1 MSGEPELVRRRALTL
16 GGACFAGVA
25 AVYLLAVWTAP
36 GQRFEDAVLR
46 AADLGTGSAG
56 QARALDILDAVTVP
70 SVVAAVILVLLISVL
85 RRRLFLGWLS
95 VGMIAA
101 SVATTEVFQ
110 HFLHRPVLLAH
121 GDRREDQSFPSG
133 HAAVAMS
140 LMCAVVL
147 VVPYRFRGLVLFLTS
162 LWAAGVGVATLT
174 ASWHRPSDT
183 IGAGLIVI
191 GYACAAIAVLA
202 RSGRVRQATLWTPVG
217 RALRALL
224 AGAYAAV
231 AVLAFALAVAV
242 VAVALNAPD
251 RGGPGTAM
259 LLAGR
264 SLALSGT
271 AAVAVALLTLLRNVD
286 LGAPT
291 ADPAEERSPDV
302 EAGVDRPSGAQ
313 RR

>member
-1 MSGEPELVRRRALTL
+1 VSGEPELVWRRALAL

-46 AADLGTGSAG
+46 AADLVTGSAE
-56 QARALDILDAVTVP
+56 QTRALNTLDAITVP
-70 SVVAAVILVLLISVL
+70 SVVAAVVLVLLISLL
-85 RRRLFLGWLS
+85 RRRPFLGWLS

-101 SVATTEVFQ
+101 AVVTTEVFQ
-110 HFLHRPVLLAH
+110 HFLERPVLLAH

-162 LWAAGVGVATLT
+162 LWAASVGVATVT
-174 ASWHRPSDT
+174 ANWHRPSDT

-191 GYACAAIAVLA
+191 GYASAAVAVLA
-202 RSGRVRQATLWTPVG
+202 RSGKVRQTALGTPVG
-217 RALRALL
+217 RALRGLL

-231 AVLAFALAVAV
+231 AALAFAVAAAV
-242 VAVALNAPD
+242 VGVVLNASD
-251 RGGPGTAM
+251 RGDTGTAM

-264 SLALSGT
+264 SLALSGS

-291 ADPAEERSPDV
+291 ADPAEEGSPDV
-302 EAGVDRPSGAQ
+302 EAGHAGVHRPSGT
-313 RR
+313 